1 MKIPPKS
8 IKAKYDEQNLE
19 AARIIAADPLKYP
32 GGMQAW
38 ATLVLKRME
47 RPAGRH
53 INPAG
58 RHINNDE

>member
-1 MKIPPKS
+1 MRKTPKS

-38 ATLVLKRME
+38 AELVLKRLE
-47 RPAGRH
+47 RPAERQVS
-53 INPAG
+53 
-58 RHINNDE
+58 NDEQ

>member
-1 MKIPPKS
+1 MKKTPKS

-38 ATLVLKRME
+38 AALVLKRLE
-47 RPAGRH
+47 RAGTE
-53 INPAG
+53 AS
-58 RHINNDE
+58 